1 MIIIYLNSIGSSDQ
15 IGELQSNG
23 VHLLIRKDDVER
35 QGAAEPI
42 SAITEASEFQF
53 ELVVFFL
60 ASAFHNHMGQP
71 VLLPFLLH
79 KLKKCLQ
86 AEAERQVIRIGVQA
100 AVLDPQLLLV
110 HYRADEDEVALFN
123 QAVQLF
129 DELPFRSAMG
139 ELEIPL
145 LLTDLMLVQ
154 HHKVMAEVVKLELVE
169 RGYHFFA
176 VVLLVENTK
185 AENKDGISRVQR
197 LHAMVAAFIDIDDEI
212 AELTRRTGRPFGG
225 RRILPCKQRKLRA
238 HPHHGYL
245 TAFKRQYS
253 PPAAHSFQ

>member
-1 MIIIYLNSIGSSDQ
+1 MDWEFLVGVAASVVSPGLFAFWRGEYLQAPPVIALSHPVPASAAEEFSFQHLEGPIRLTGAKDTQPDRSSDQ
-15 IGELQSNG
+15 IGELQSHG

-60 ASAFHNHMGQP
+60 ASAFHNDMGQP

-154 HHKVMAEVVKLELVE
+154 H
-169 RGYHFFA
+169 
-176 VVLLVENTK
+176 
-185 AENKDGISRVQR
+185 
-197 LHAMVAAFIDIDDEI
+197 
-212 AELTRRTGRPFGG
+212 
-225 RRILPCKQRKLRA
+225 C
-238 HPHHGYL
+238 
-245 TAFKRQYS
+245 
-253 PPAAHSFQ
+253 